1 MTYERI
7 DANGISWD
15 DRSGSTWTGSMRK
28 GICISVQTDGTW
40 L

>member
-15 DRSGSTWTGSMRK
+15 DRSRCVGLGSMWK
-28 GICISVQTDGTW
+28 GIRISVQTDGTW